1 MVSSKSFRFAAEI
14 SIIGVSAAFFY
25 TDVSRKKLSMAP
37 VARGLITLFFI
48 YVSARRQFNTQIKQ

>member
-25 TDVSRKKLSMAP
+25 TDVSRKKLSTVP
-37 VARGLITLFFI
+37 ARRLITLFFI